1 MKNKVPYNIF
11 SKWYKDT
18 RKQIVEVKVDFD
30 YKKLG
35 KDMAAD
41 EKDRFIQYLVDKVN
55 MFSLD
60 TRPYRYGLCQLLNQT
75 FNF

>member
-1 MKNKVPYNIF
+1 
-11 SKWYKDT
+11 
-18 RKQIVEVKVDFD
+18 
-30 YKKLG
+30 
-35 KDMAAD
+35 MAAD

-60 TRPYRYGLCQLLNQT
+60 TRQYRYGLCQLLNQT